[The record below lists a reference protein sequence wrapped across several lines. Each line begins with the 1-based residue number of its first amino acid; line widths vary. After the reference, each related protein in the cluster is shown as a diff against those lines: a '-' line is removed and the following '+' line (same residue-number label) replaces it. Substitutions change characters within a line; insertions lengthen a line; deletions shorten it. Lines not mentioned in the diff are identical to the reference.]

1 MPTFEKNLEKNG
13 IEISFDSIPEEEV
26 RSELKRNGF
35 RWHRANKLWYAKE
48 TPERL
53 KLVEKL
59 CGKAEKKRYC
69 YCSLLQDFLSIDKK
83 NWLSIMKREFSLEY
97 GLQLEKLQEL
107 AWEDCFDNLQEF
119 LRLIDNKNKM
129 FDIVFEYSLPY
140 ESGRRPDVLLISEE
154 QVIILEFKMKDKF
167 LPEDIDQVAAYAR
180 DISEYHYESRNKL
193 VTPILV
199 LTKSVNKKPNKLSNG
214 VIISSVNYLSTLI
227 NKESLET
234 VTSCNIDNWINS
246 RYEPLPTIVDAA
258 KKFMENESLPNIK
271 KIASTGIP
279 DAIKFLKELTDDA
292 KVNKKHI
299 LALVTGVPGA
309 GKTYLGLQ
317 YVYDV
322 CKLSENVNSVYLSG
336 NGPLIEVLTD
346 ALNSDVFV
354 KNIHTVVNE
363 HILGK
368 TKGFNKNILV
378 FDEGQ
383 RAWDKEQMFKK
394 RNTTMSEADILI
406 DLAGRELEWSVLLIL
421 VGEGQ
426 EINTGENSGLIQ
438 WDTALRKSDKNW
450 IVVCPDKLV
459 NIFKEAHQV
468 IANDNFNLN
477 KTLRSYLAN
486 DVSKFIKS
494 DNNYVFPK
502 ETTALELYNTFM
514 FRDAEKTEY
523 NVTNMYVTRDLKK
536 AKEYCKNR
544 YSDNKNKRYGI
555 LASSKAYNLS
565 YYSIKPIFKPQ
576 ISKWFNSEPFES
588 ESCCQLNIAISEF
601 DCQGLEIDMPIIGW
615 GIDML
620 WNGNNWDKFKKDEGI
635 DSESNIY
642 RKNSYRVLLTRG
654 TQYTVRHGSTIIE
667 LTPSYLQTLSV
678 GSHTMTVVYTNGS
691 VSTTFS
697 VRRAVVGSGRT
708 VATSDNSRVQ
718 MWSIACMIALMSLLV
733 SAYYRIKKA

>member
-1 MPTFEKNLEKNG
+1 MPAFEKNLEKNG
-13 IEISFDSIPEEEV
+13 IEISFDSIPDEEV

-53 KLVEKL
+53 KLAEKL

-69 YCSLLQDFLSIDKK
+69 YCSSLQDFFSIDKK
-83 NWLSIMKREFSLEY
+83 EWLSIMKREFSLEY
-97 GLQLEKLQEL
+97 GLQLGKLQEL

-129 FDIVFEYSLPY
+129 FDIIFEYSLPY
-140 ESGRRPDVLLISEE
+140 EFGRRPDVLLISEE

-180 DISEYHYESRNKL
+180 DISGYHYESRNKL
-193 VTPILV
+193 VIPILV
-199 LTKSVNKKPNKLSNG
+199 LTKSVNKKPSKLSNG
-214 VIISSVNYLSTLI
+214 VIILSVNYLSTLI
-227 NKESLET
+227 DKESSET
-234 VTSCNIDNWINS
+234 VTPCNIDNWINS
-246 RYEPLPTIVDAA
+246 RYEPLPTIVEAA

-271 KIASTGIP
+271 KITSTGIP

-292 KVNKKHI
+292 KNNKKHI

-309 GKTYLGLQ
+309 GKTFLGLQ

-322 CKLSENVNSVYLSG
+322 CKSNENVNSVYLSG

-438 WDTALRKSDKNW
+438 WDIALKKSNKNW

-459 NIFKEAHQV
+459 DIFKETHTV

-486 DVSKFIKS
+486 DVSEFINLLL
-494 DNNYVFPK
+494 DG
-502 ETTALELYNTFM
+502 EI
-514 FRDAEKTEY
+514 EKAKNLSTPILKAGF
-523 NVTNMYVTRDLKK
+523 NMYVTRDLKK

-588 ESCCQLNIAISEF
+588 GSCCQLNIAISEF

-615 GIDML
+615 GVDML

-635 DSESNIY
+635 DNESNIY

-654 TQYTVRHGSTIIE
+654 RDGFIVFIPGEPRFNPTFEILLNSG
-667 LTPSYLQTLSV
+667 LQKL
-678 GSHTMTVVYTNGS
+678 N
-691 VSTTFS
+691 
-697 VRRAVVGSGRT
+697 
-708 VATSDNSRVQ
+708 
-718 MWSIACMIALMSLLV
+718 
-733 SAYYRIKKA
+733 

>member
-129 FDIVFEYSLPY
+129 FDIVFEYSLPD

-486 DVSKFIKS
+486 DVSKFINLLL
-494 DNNYVFPK
+494 DG
-502 ETTALELYNTFM
+502 EI
-514 FRDAEKTEY
+514 EKAKNLSTPILKAGF
-523 NVTNMYVTRDLKK
+523 NMYVTRDLKK

-654 TQYTVRHGSTIIE
+654 RDGFIVFIPDDPRFNSTFE
-667 LTPSYLQTLSV
+667 VLLNSGLQKL
-678 GSHTMTVVYTNGS
+678 N
-691 VSTTFS
+691 
-697 VRRAVVGSGRT
+697 
-708 VATSDNSRVQ
+708 
-718 MWSIACMIALMSLLV
+718 
-733 SAYYRIKKA
+733 

>member
-258 KKFMENESLPNIK
+258 KKFMENE
-271 KIASTGIP
+271 
-279 DAIKFLKELTDDA
+279 
-292 KVNKKHI
+292 
-299 LALVTGVPGA
+299 
-309 GKTYLGLQ
+309 
-317 YVYDV
+317 
-322 CKLSENVNSVYLSG
+322 
-336 NGPLIEVLTD
+336 
-346 ALNSDVFV
+346 
-354 KNIHTVVNE
+354 
-363 HILGK
+363 
-368 TKGFNKNILV
+368 
-378 FDEGQ
+378 
-383 RAWDKEQMFKK
+383 
-394 RNTTMSEADILI
+394 
-406 DLAGRELEWSVLLIL
+406 
-421 VGEGQ
+421 
-426 EINTGENSGLIQ
+426 
-438 WDTALRKSDKNW
+438 
-450 IVVCPDKLV
+450 
-459 NIFKEAHQV
+459 
-468 IANDNFNLN
+468 
-477 KTLRSYLAN
+477 
-486 DVSKFIKS
+486 
-494 DNNYVFPK
+494 
-502 ETTALELYNTFM
+502 
-514 FRDAEKTEY
+514 
-523 NVTNMYVTRDLKK
+523 
-536 AKEYCKNR
+536 
-544 YSDNKNKRYGI
+544 
-555 LASSKAYNLS
+555 
-565 YYSIKPIFKPQ
+565 
-576 ISKWFNSEPFES
+576 
-588 ESCCQLNIAISEF
+588 
-601 DCQGLEIDMPIIGW
+601 
-615 GIDML
+615 
-620 WNGNNWDKFKKDEGI
+620 
-635 DSESNIY
+635 
-642 RKNSYRVLLTRG
+642 
-654 TQYTVRHGSTIIE
+654 
-667 LTPSYLQTLSV
+667 
-678 GSHTMTVVYTNGS
+678 
-691 VSTTFS
+691 
-697 VRRAVVGSGRT
+697 
-708 VATSDNSRVQ
+708 
-718 MWSIACMIALMSLLV
+718 
-733 SAYYRIKKA
+733 

>member
-1 MPTFEKNLEKNG
+1 MPAFEKNLEKNG
-13 IEISFDSIPEEEV
+13 IEISFDSIPDEEV

-35 RWHRANKLWYAKE
+35 RWHRAKKLWYAKE

-53 KLVEKL
+53 KLAEKL

-69 YCSLLQDFLSIDKK
+69 YCSLLQDFFSIDKK
-83 NWLSIMKREFSLEY
+83 KWLSIMKREFSSEY

-129 FDIVFEYSLPY
+129 FDIIFEYSLPY

-199 LTKSVNKKPNKLSNG
+199 LTKSVNKKPSKLSNG
-214 VIISSVNYLSTLI
+214 VIILSVNYLSTLI
-227 NKESLET
+227 DKESSET
-234 VTSCNIDNWINS
+234 VTPCNIDNWINS
-246 RYEPLPTIVDAA
+246 RYEPLPTIVEAA

-271 KIASTGIP
+271 KITSTGIP
-279 DAIKFLKELTDDA
+279 DAIKFLKELTADA

-309 GKTYLGLQ
+309 GKTFLGLQ

-322 CKLSENVNSVYLSG
+322 CKSNENVNSVYLSG

-394 RNTTMSEADILI
+394 RNTSMSEADILI
-406 DLAGRELEWSVLLIL
+406 DLAEKELEWSVLLIL

-438 WDTALRKSDKNW
+438 WDTALKKSNKKW

-459 NIFKEAHQV
+459 DIFKETHTV

-486 DVSKFIKS
+486 DVSKFINLLL
-494 DNNYVFPK
+494 DG
-502 ETTALELYNTFM
+502 EI
-514 FRDAEKTEY
+514 EKAKKLSTPILKAGF
-523 NVTNMYVTRDLKK
+523 NMYVTRDLKK

-588 ESCCQLNIAISEF
+588 GSCCQLNIAISEF

-615 GIDML
+615 GVDML

-654 TQYTVRHGSTIIE
+654 RDGFIVFIPDEPRFNPTFDILLNSG
-667 LTPSYLQTLSV
+667 LQKL
-678 GSHTMTVVYTNGS
+678 N
-691 VSTTFS
+691 
-697 VRRAVVGSGRT
+697 
-708 VATSDNSRVQ
+708 
-718 MWSIACMIALMSLLV
+718 
-733 SAYYRIKKA
+733 

>member
-13 IEISFDSIPEEEV
+13 IEISFDSIPDEEV

-35 RWHRANKLWYAKE
+35 RWHRANKLWYAEE

-53 KLVEKL
+53 KLAEKL

-69 YCSLLQDFLSIDKK
+69 YCSSLQDFFSIDKK
-83 NWLSIMKREFSLEY
+83 EWLSIMKREFSLEY
-97 GLQLEKLQEL
+97 GLQLGKLQEL

-119 LRLIDNKNKM
+119 LRLIDNKNNM
-129 FDIVFEYSLPY
+129 FDIIFEYSLPY

-199 LTKSVNKKPNKLSNG
+199 LTKSINKKPSKLSNG
-214 VIISSVNYLSTLI
+214 VIILSVNYLSTLI
-227 NKESLET
+227 DGESSET
-234 VTSCNIDNWINS
+234 VTPCNIDNWINS
-246 RYEPLPTIVDAA
+246 RYEPLPTIVEAA
-258 KKFMENESLPNIK
+258 KKFMENESLLNIK
-271 KIASTGIP
+271 KITSTGIP
-279 DAIKFLKELTDDA
+279 DAIKFLKELTADA
-292 KVNKKHI
+292 KANKKHI

-309 GKTYLGLQ
+309 GKTFLGLQ

-322 CKLSENVNSVYLSG
+322 CKSNENVNSVYLSG

-383 RAWDKEQMFKK
+383 RAWDKDQMFKK
-394 RNTTMSEADILI
+394 RNTPMSEADILI

-438 WDTALRKSDKNW
+438 WDTALKKSNKNW
-450 IVVCPDKLV
+450 IVVCPGKLV
-459 NIFKEAHQV
+459 DIFKETHRV

-477 KTLRSYLAN
+477 ETLRSYLAN
-486 DVSKFIKS
+486 DVSKYINLLLDGEIEKARNLS
-494 DNNYVFPK
+494 
-502 ETTALELYNTFM
+502 TSILEAGF
-514 FRDAEKTEY
+514 
-523 NVTNMYVTRDLKK
+523 NMYVTRDLKK
-536 AKEYCKNR
+536 AEEYCKNR
-544 YSDNKNKRYGI
+544 YSDNNNKRYGI
-555 LASSKAYNLS
+555 LASSKAHNLS
-565 YYSIKPIFKPQ
+565 YYGIKPIFRPQ
-576 ISKWFNSEPFES
+576 ISKWFNSKPSES
-588 ESCCQLNIAISEF
+588 GSCCQLNIAISEF

-620 WNGNNWDKFKKDEGI
+620 WNGNNWEKFKKDEGI
-635 DSESNIY
+635 DSETNTY

-654 TQYTVRHGSTIIE
+654 RDGFIVFIPDEPRFNSTFE
-667 LTPSYLQTLSV
+667 VLLNSGLQKL
-678 GSHTMTVVYTNGS
+678 N
-691 VSTTFS
+691 
-697 VRRAVVGSGRT
+697 
-708 VATSDNSRVQ
+708 
-718 MWSIACMIALMSLLV
+718 
-733 SAYYRIKKA
+733 

>member
-1 MPTFEKNLEKNG
+1 MPAFEKNLEKNG
-13 IEISFDSIPEEEV
+13 IEISFDSIPDEEV

-35 RWHRANKLWYAKE
+35 RWHRTKKLWYAKE

-69 YCSLLQDFLSIDKK
+69 YCSSLQDFFSIDKK
-83 NWLSIMKREFSLEY
+83 EWLSIMKREFSLEY
-97 GLQLEKLQEL
+97 GLQLGKLQEL

-129 FDIVFEYSLPY
+129 FDIIFEYSLPY

-199 LTKSVNKKPNKLSNG
+199 LTKSVNKKPSKLSNG
-214 VIISSVNYLSTLI
+214 VIILSVNYLSTLI
-227 NKESLET
+227 DKESSET
-234 VTSCNIDNWINS
+234 VTPCNIDNWINS
-246 RYEPLPTIVDAA
+246 RYEPLPTIVEAA

-271 KIASTGIP
+271 KITSTGIP

-292 KVNKKHI
+292 KNNKKHI

-309 GKTYLGLQ
+309 GKTFLGLQ

-322 CKLSENVNSVYLSG
+322 CKSNENVNSVYLSG

-406 DLAGRELEWSVLLIL
+406 DLAGRELEWSILLIL

-438 WDTALRKSDKNW
+438 WDTALKKSNKNW
-450 IVVCPDKLV
+450 IVACPTKLV
-459 NIFKEAHQV
+459 DIFKETHTV

-486 DVSKFIKS
+486 DVSKFINLLLDGEIEKAKNLS
-494 DNNYVFPK
+494 
-502 ETTALELYNTFM
+502 TSILEAGF
-514 FRDAEKTEY
+514 
-523 NVTNMYVTRDLKK
+523 NMYVTRDLKK
-536 AKEYCKNR
+536 AKEYCNNR
-544 YSDNKNKRYGI
+544 YSDNNNKRYGI

-588 ESCCQLNIAISEF
+588 GSCCQLNIAISEF

-615 GIDML
+615 GVDML

-642 RKNSYRVLLTRG
+642 
-654 TQYTVRHGSTIIE
+654 IE
-667 LTPSYLQTLSV
+667 KIVIEY
-678 GSHTMTVVYTNGS
+678 
-691 VSTTFS
+691 F
-697 VRRAVVGSGRT
+697 
-708 VATSDNSRVQ
+708 
-718 MWSIACMIALMSLLV
+718 
-733 SAYYRIKKA
+733 

>member
-1 MPTFEKNLEKNG
+1 MPAFEKNLEKNG
-13 IEISFDSIPEEEV
+13 IEISFDSMPDEEV

-53 KLVEKL
+53 KLAEKL

-69 YCSLLQDFLSIDKK
+69 YCSSLQDFLSIDKK
-83 NWLSIMKREFSLEY
+83 EWLSIMKREFSLEY
-97 GLQLEKLQEL
+97 GLQLGKLQEL

-129 FDIVFEYSLPY
+129 FDIIFEYSLPY

-193 VTPILV
+193 VIPILV
-199 LTKSVNKKPNKLSNG
+199 LTKSVNKKPSKLSNG
-214 VIISSVNYLSTLI
+214 VIILSVNYLSTLI
-227 NKESLET
+227 DKESSET
-234 VTSCNIDNWINS
+234 VTPCNIDNWINS
-246 RYEPLPTIVDAA
+246 RYEPLSTIVEAA

-271 KIASTGIP
+271 KITSTGIP

-292 KVNKKHI
+292 KNNKKHI
-299 LALVTGVPGA
+299 LVLVTGVPGA
-309 GKTYLGLQ
+309 GKTFLGLQ

-322 CKLSENVNSVYLSG
+322 CKSNENVNSVYLSG

-394 RNTTMSEADILI
+394 RNTSMSEADILI
-406 DLAGRELEWSVLLIL
+406 DLAENELEWSVLLIL

-438 WDTALRKSDKNW
+438 WDTALKKSNKKW

-459 NIFKEAHQV
+459 DIFKETHTV

-477 KTLRSYLAN
+477 ETLRSYLAN
-486 DVSKFIKS
+486 DVSKFINLLL
-494 DNNYVFPK
+494 DG
-502 ETTALELYNTFM
+502 EI
-514 FRDAEKTEY
+514 EKAKNLSTPILKAGF
-523 NVTNMYVTRDLKK
+523 NMYVTRDLKK

-544 YSDNKNKRYGI
+544 YLDNKNKRYGI

-588 ESCCQLNIAISEF
+588 GSCCQLNIAVSEF

-620 WNGNNWDKFKKDEGI
+620 WSGNNWNKFKKDEGI

-654 TQYTVRHGSTIIE
+654 RDGFIVFIPDEPRFNPTFEILLNSG
-667 LTPSYLQTLSV
+667 LQKL
-678 GSHTMTVVYTNGS
+678 N
-691 VSTTFS
+691 
-697 VRRAVVGSGRT
+697 
-708 VATSDNSRVQ
+708 
-718 MWSIACMIALMSLLV
+718 
-733 SAYYRIKKA
+733 

>member
-1 MPTFEKNLEKNG
+1 MPAFEKNLEKNG
-13 IEISFDSIPEEEV
+13 IEISFDSIPDEEV

-53 KLVEKL
+53 KLAEKL

-69 YCSLLQDFLSIDKK
+69 YCSSLQDFFSIDKK
-83 NWLSIMKREFSLEY
+83 EWLSIMKREFSLEF

-107 AWEDCFDNLQEF
+107 AWGDCFDNLQEF
-119 LRLIDNKNKM
+119 LRLVDNKNKM
-129 FDIVFEYSLPY
+129 FDIIFEYSLPY

-199 LTKSVNKKPNKLSNG
+199 LTKPVNKKPSKLSNG
-214 VIISSVNYLSTLI
+214 VIILSVNYLSTLI
-227 NKESLET
+227 DKESSET
-234 VTSCNIDNWINS
+234 VTPCNIDNWINS
-246 RYEPLPTIVDAA
+246 RYEPLPTIVEAA

-271 KIASTGIP
+271 KITSTGIP
-279 DAIKFLKELTDDA
+279 DAIKFLKELTADA

-309 GKTYLGLQ
+309 GKTFLGLQ

-322 CKLSENVNSVYLSG
+322 CKSNENVNSVYLSG

-406 DLAGRELEWSVLLIL
+406 DLVGRELEWSVLLIL

-438 WDTALRKSDKNW
+438 WDIALKKSNKNW
-450 IVVCPDKLV
+450 VVVCPDKLV
-459 NIFKEAHQV
+459 DIFKETHTV

-486 DVSKFIKS
+486 DVSKYINLLLDGKIEKARNLS
-494 DNNYVFPK
+494 
-502 ETTALELYNTFM
+502 TSILEAGF
-514 FRDAEKTEY
+514 
-523 NVTNMYVTRDLKK
+523 NMYVTRDLKK

-544 YSDNKNKRYGI
+544 YFDNNNKRYGI

-565 YYSIKPIFKPQ
+565 CYGIKPIFKPQ
-576 ISKWFNSEPFES
+576 ISKWFNSEPSES
-588 ESCCQLNIAISEF
+588 GSCCQLNIAISEF

-615 GIDML
+615 GVDML

-654 TQYTVRHGSTIIE
+654 RDGFIVFIPDDPRFKSTFEI
-667 LTPSYLQTLSV
+667 LLNSGLQKL
-678 GSHTMTVVYTNGS
+678 N
-691 VSTTFS
+691 
-697 VRRAVVGSGRT
+697 
-708 VATSDNSRVQ
+708 
-718 MWSIACMIALMSLLV
+718 
-733 SAYYRIKKA
+733 

>member
-1 MPTFEKNLEKNG
+1 MPAFEKNLEKNG
-13 IEISFDSIPEEEV
+13 IEISFDSIPDEEV

-53 KLVEKL
+53 KLAEKL

-69 YCSLLQDFLSIDKK
+69 YCSSLQDFFSIDKK
-83 NWLSIMKREFSLEY
+83 KWLSIMKREFSLEY
-97 GLQLEKLQEL
+97 GLQLGKLQEL

-129 FDIVFEYSLPY
+129 FDIIFEYSLPY

-199 LTKSVNKKPNKLSNG
+199 LTKSINKKPSKLSNG
-214 VIISSVNYLSTLI
+214 VIILSVNYLSTLI
-227 NKESLET
+227 DKESSET
-234 VTSCNIDNWINS
+234 VTPCNIDNWINS
-246 RYEPLPTIVDAA
+246 RYEPLPTIVEAA

-271 KIASTGIP
+271 KITSTGIP
-279 DAIKFLKELTDDA
+279 DAIKFLKELTTDA

-309 GKTYLGLQ
+309 GKTFLGLQ

-322 CKLSENVNSVYLSG
+322 CKSNENVNSVYLSG

-394 RNTTMSEADILI
+394 RNTSMSEADILI
-406 DLAGRELEWSVLLIL
+406 DLAKNELEWSVLLIL

-438 WDTALRKSDKNW
+438 WDTALKKSNKKW
-450 IVVCPDKLV
+450 IVACPTKLV
-459 NIFKEAHQV
+459 DIFKETHTV

-486 DVSKFIKS
+486 DVSKFINLLL
-494 DNNYVFPK
+494 DG
-502 ETTALELYNTFM
+502 EI
-514 FRDAEKTEY
+514 EKAKNLSTPILKAGF
-523 NVTNMYVTRDLKK
+523 NMYVTRDLKK

-555 LASSKAYNLS
+555 LASSKAHNLS
-565 YYSIKPIFKPQ
+565 YYGIKPIFRPQ
-576 ISKWFNSEPFES
+576 ISKWFNSKPSES
-588 ESCCQLNIAISEF
+588 GSCCQLNIAISEF

-615 GIDML
+615 GVDML

-642 RKNSYRVLLTRG
+642 
-654 TQYTVRHGSTIIE
+654 IE
-667 LTPSYLQTLSV
+667 KIVIEY
-678 GSHTMTVVYTNGS
+678 
-691 VSTTFS
+691 F
-697 VRRAVVGSGRT
+697 
-708 VATSDNSRVQ
+708 
-718 MWSIACMIALMSLLV
+718 
-733 SAYYRIKKA
+733 

>member
-1 MPTFEKNLEKNG
+1 MYPETNSVTKDYFVFMKGNNFMPTFEKNLEKNG
-13 IEISFDSIPEEEV
+13 IEISFDNIPDEEV

-53 KLVEKL
+53 KLAEKL

-69 YCSLLQDFLSIDKK
+69 YCSSLQDFFSIDKK
-83 NWLSIMKREFSLEY
+83 KWLSIMKREFSLEY
-97 GLQLEKLQEL
+97 GLRLEKLQEL

-119 LRLIDNKNKM
+119 LRLVDNKNKM
-129 FDIVFEYSLPY
+129 FDIIFEYSLPY

-199 LTKSVNKKPNKLSNG
+199 LTKSGNKKPSKLSNG
-214 VIISSVNYLSTLI
+214 VIILSVNYLSTLI
-227 NKESLET
+227 DKESLET
-234 VTSCNIDNWINS
+234 VTPCNIDNWINS
-246 RYEPLPTIVDAA
+246 RYEPLPTIVEAA

-271 KIASTGIP
+271 KITSTGIP
-279 DAIKFLKELTDDA
+279 DAIKFLKELTTDA

-309 GKTYLGLQ
+309 GKTFLGLQ

-322 CKLSENVNSVYLSG
+322 CKSSENVNSVYLSG

-394 RNTTMSEADILI
+394 RNTSMSEADILI
-406 DLAGRELEWSVLLIL
+406 DLAENELEWSVLLIL

-438 WDTALRKSDKNW
+438 WDTALKRSNKKW
-450 IVVCPDKLV
+450 IVACPDKLV
-459 NIFKEAHQV
+459 DIFKETNTV

-486 DVSKFIKS
+486 DVSKFINLIL
-494 DNNYVFPK
+494 DG
-502 ETTALELYNTFM
+502 EI
-514 FRDAEKTEY
+514 EKAKNLSTPILKAGF
-523 NVTNMYVTRDLKK
+523 NMYVTRDLKK
-536 AKEYCKNR
+536 AKEYCTNR

-565 YYSIKPIFKPQ
+565 CYSIKPIFKPQ

-588 ESCCQLNIAISEF
+588 GSCCQLNIAISEF

-615 GIDML
+615 GVDML

-654 TQYTVRHGSTIIE
+654 RDGFIVFIPDEPRFNPTFEILLNSG
-667 LTPSYLQTLSV
+667 LQKL
-678 GSHTMTVVYTNGS
+678 N
-691 VSTTFS
+691 
-697 VRRAVVGSGRT
+697 
-708 VATSDNSRVQ
+708 
-718 MWSIACMIALMSLLV
+718 
-733 SAYYRIKKA
+733 

>member
-13 IEISFDSIPEEEV
+13 IEISFDSIPDEEV
-26 RSELKRNGF
+26 RSELKINGF

-53 KLVEKL
+53 KLAEKL

-69 YCSLLQDFLSIDKK
+69 YCSSLQDFFSIDKK
-83 NWLSIMKREFSLEY
+83 KWFSTMKREFSSEY
-97 GLQLEKLQEL
+97 GLRLEKLQEL
-107 AWEDCFDNLQEF
+107 AWEDCFDKLQEF
-119 LRLIDNKNKM
+119 LRFIDNKNKM
-129 FDIVFEYSLPY
+129 FDIIFEYSLPY

-199 LTKSVNKKPNKLSNG
+199 LTKSVNKKPSKLSNG
-214 VIISSVNYLSTLI
+214 VIILSVNYLSTLI
-227 NKESLET
+227 DKESSET
-234 VTSCNIDNWINS
+234 VTPCNIDNWINS
-246 RYEPLPTIVDAA
+246 RYEPLPTIVEAA

-271 KIASTGIP
+271 KITSTGIP
-279 DAIKFLKELTDDA
+279 DAIKFLKELTADA

-309 GKTYLGLQ
+309 GKTFLGLQ

-322 CKLSENVNSVYLSG
+322 CKSNENVNSVYLSG

-394 RNTTMSEADILI
+394 RNTSMSEADILI
-406 DLAGRELEWSVLLIL
+406 DLAEKELEWSVLLIL

-438 WDTALRKSDKNW
+438 WDTALKKSNKKW

-459 NIFKEAHQV
+459 DIFKETHTV

-477 KTLRSYLAN
+477 ETLRSYLAN
-486 DVSKFIKS
+486 DVSKFINLLL
-494 DNNYVFPK
+494 DG
-502 ETTALELYNTFM
+502 EI
-514 FRDAEKTEY
+514 EKAKNLSTPILKAGF
-523 NVTNMYVTRDLKK
+523 NMYVTRDLKK

-654 TQYTVRHGSTIIE
+654 RDGFIVFIPDEPRFNPTFEILLNSG
-667 LTPSYLQTLSV
+667 LQKL
-678 GSHTMTVVYTNGS
+678 N
-691 VSTTFS
+691 
-697 VRRAVVGSGRT
+697 
-708 VATSDNSRVQ
+708 
-718 MWSIACMIALMSLLV
+718 
-733 SAYYRIKKA
+733 